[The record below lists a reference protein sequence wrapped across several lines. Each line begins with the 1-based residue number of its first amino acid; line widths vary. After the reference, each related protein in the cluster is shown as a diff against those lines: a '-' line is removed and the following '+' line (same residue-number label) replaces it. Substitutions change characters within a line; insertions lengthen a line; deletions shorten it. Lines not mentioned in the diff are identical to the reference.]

1 MPIAGFPYC
10 QPDQCYQVLT
20 MSLVLFGVGWIAVLG
35 IIGFRGLR
43 SQSPGRQHL
52 LAIALTAA
60 GVAIVWWALVASA
73 SN

>member
-1 MPIAGFPYC
+1 
-10 QPDQCYQVLT
+10 